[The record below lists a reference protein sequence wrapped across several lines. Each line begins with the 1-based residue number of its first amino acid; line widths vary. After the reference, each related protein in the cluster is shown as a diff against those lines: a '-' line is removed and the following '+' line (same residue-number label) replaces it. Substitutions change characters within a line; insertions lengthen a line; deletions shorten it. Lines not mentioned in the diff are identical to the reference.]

1 MSVRC
6 RAGRGA
12 RRKRLIKTRTR
23 APGVC
28 GIAGILGREDKP
40 VVQAMMDRIAHRG
53 PDGEGCWTDDG
64 VTLGHRRLAIIDV
77 ATGDQ
82 PMESHDGRFCVVYN
96 GEVYNHVAL
105 RRRLEAEGATFRTD
119 HSDTEV
125 LLEAYRAW
133 GPDMVQH
140 VEGMFAFA
148 LWDTL
153 ERTLFVARDPFG
165 IKPFFYACVGGD
177 FVFASEQKALLAHP
191 AVRPVA
197 DLDRIK
203 ERAALEFLTGQA
215 TLFQGVHQ
223 LPPGTWAVLRP
234 DAPGECHVD
243 WQPYYTVGAERYPT
257 IEDAAHTIKDRFVA
271 SVEEQLMS
279 DVPLGV
285 ILSGGLDSAAVAAV
299 HQSLS
304 PEPIHTFTVA
314 ESEDVEDFRQARR
327 LADEL
332 GTDHH
337 ECFFDLDDVIAQ
349 MPRYTY
355 HNENINYTEFFFHPL
370 FERMAQDV
378 KVGLC
383 GQGSDELWG
392 GYDRYKD
399 PLPLARDRIARI
411 RAAAPRHGEELAT
424 QVAMTH
430 VSGSSLAEFDQLGGQ
445 LNNFQLRLVDR
456 NSMTHS
462 LEVRVP
468 FLSKPLHR
476 VSRAVTWGWKLRDDV
491 EKWILR
497 KGLEEIGL
505 PHDLLWRPKVPAGR
519 ATSPGVMDR
528 FEAYAAKLV
537 PKQAMRDHPLRG
549 TFGAPAEQ
557 LLYELW
563 NAVFVEQGGDPKGL
577 TLEDLA

>member
-1 MSVRC
+1 MM
-6 RAGRGA
+6 
-12 RRKRLIKTRTR
+12 
-23 APGVC
+23 C

-40 VVQAMMDRIAHRG
+40 VVQAMMDRLAHRG
-53 PDGEGCWTDDG
+53 PDGEGCWQDDG
-64 VTLGHRRLAIIDV
+64 VTLGHRRLSIVDLE
-77 ATGDQ
+77 TGDQ
-82 PMESHDGRFCVVYN
+82 PMESHDGRYCVVYN
-96 GEVYNHVAL
+96 GEVYNHAAL
-105 RRRLEAEGATFRTD
+105 RSGLEAAGATFRSD

-140 VEGMFAFA
+140 LEGMFAFA
-148 LWDTL
+148 LWDVQ

-165 IKPFFYACVGGD
+165 IKPFFYACVDGTV
-177 FVFASEQKALLAHP
+177 VFASEQKALFAHP
-191 AVRPVA
+191 AIRAVP

-203 ERAALEFLTGQA
+203 ERSALEFLTGQG
-215 TLFQGVHQ
+215 TLFQGIHQ
-223 LPPGTWAVLRP
+223 LPPGTWAVLHP
-234 DAPGECHVD
+234 DDPGDCHVP
-243 WQPYYTVGAERYPT
+243 WRPYYTVPSERHAS
-257 IEDAAHTIKDRFVA
+257 IEDAAHAIKDRFVA

-299 HQSLS
+299 HQGLS
-304 PEPIHTFTVA
+304 EDPIHTFTVA
-314 ESEDVEDFRQARR
+314 ESEDIEDLQKARG
-327 LADEL
+327 LAEQL

-337 ECFFDLDDVIAQ
+337 ECFFDLDDVVAQ
-349 MPRYTY
+349 LPRYTY

-370 FERMAQDV
+370 FERMGKEV

-383 GQGSDELWG
+383 GQGADELWG

-399 PLPLARDRIARI
+399 PLPLARARIDRI
-411 RAAAPRHGEELAT
+411 RAADPRHGEELAT

-456 NSMTHS
+456 NAMAHS

-476 VSRAVTWGWKLRDDV
+476 VSRAVTWGWKLRDGV

-505 PHDLLWRPKVPAGR
+505 SDDLLWRPKVPAGR
-519 ATSPGVMDR
+519 ATGPGVMDR
-528 FEAYAAKLV
+528 FDAYAAKRV
-537 PKQAMRDHPLRG
+537 SKEGMAAHPLAG

-563 NAVFVEQGGDPKGL
+563 NEVFVERDGDWKGL
-577 TLEDLA
+577 TLEDLV